1 MFGTDWR
8 MSSAKIG
15 VVMGGLNERGRSLQ
29 SGESVLRALLDAG
42 REAIPVVL
50 DHGFDTARI
59 LEMAALNVA
68 FLALQGRAD
77 SGGAV
82 QGLLEVMG
90 VPYTGSSVL
99 ATALAA
105 DQLKMKELFR
115 LHNLPTPP
123 YYVCER
129 SEADALRDVHG
140 SFGFPVV
147 VKPRR
152 TGTAAPA
159 KAENFG
165 ELVTAVARA
174 HDCGASAIVERFIAA
189 TGVHVGLFQGR
200 VLGAIETTPGR
211 LSSTR
216 FRGLMNLGERAAQ
229 ALDASSAVLVDV
241 LVTEGQNEYVL
252 GVHALPDLDPDGV
265 FARIAKAAGFGFP
278 ALCAAIAD
286 SACLHAAES
295 APPKIVKAIAAPP
308 LDETRTAQ
316 VA

>member
-1 MFGTDWR
+1 

-15 VVMGGLNERGRSLQ
+15 VVMGGLHERERSLDA
-29 SGESVLRALLDAG
+29 GESVLRALLDEG
-42 REAIPVVL
+42 RDAVPVVL
-50 DHGFDTARI
+50 DRGFDAARTLQTSTI
-59 LEMAALNVA
+59 DVA

-77 SGGAV
+77 AGGSV

-90 VPYTGSSVL
+90 VPFTGSSVL

-152 TGTAAPA
+152 TGAAAPA

-165 ELVTAVARA
+165 ELATAVARA
-174 HDCGASAIVERFIAA
+174 HDCDGSAIVERFVAA
-189 TGVHVGLFQGR
+189 TEVHVGLFQGR
-200 VLGAIETTPGR
+200 VLGAIEAAPGR
-211 LSSTR
+211 LSPTR
-216 FRGLMNLGERAAQ
+216 YRGLMNLGERAAE

-252 GVHALPDLDPDGV
+252 GVHTLPDLHPDGV

-286 SACLHAAES
+286 SARLHAAES
-295 APPKIVKAIAAPP
+295 APPKIVKAIAAPA